1 MIEGRMMISAN
12 EVLEFI
18 GEDNYSVVGC
28 LDQKVFGVASIY
40 DADVGDLVF
49 CKKVGDAKTLL
60 KNTKASIVICDSEID
75 VSEINDKTLIL
86 VKNPRLWFIRC
97 MKHFFYSGDSAP
109 SIHPDA
115 TINWGVVSIGERVKI
130 GAGSRIGFDGFGYEQ
145 NEDGSWEKF
154 PHIGGV
160 IIGDDVEIGKN
171 TCIDRGT
178 LGNTVIGR
186 GTKIDN
192 LVHIA
197 HNALIGEDCI
207 IVCLTCIAGGS
218 QIGDNSWIAPGAIIR
233 DGKKVGR
240 NVLVGMG
247 AIVTKDVEDGVVVVG
262 NPARRFER

>member
-1 MIEGRMMISAN
+1 MVNVQDI
-12 EVLEFI
+12 LELI

-28 LDQKVFGVASIY
+28 LDQPVLGVASIY
-40 DADVGDLVF
+40 EADIGDLVF
-49 CKKVGDAKTLL
+49 CMKSDDAPPLL
-60 KNTKASIVICDSEID
+60 QSTKASIVICDSEID
-75 VSEINDKTLIL
+75 ICVVHDKTLIL

-97 MKHFFYSGDSAP
+97 MKHFFYTEDNSP

-115 TINWGVVSIGERVKI
+115 TINWSAVSIGNRVKI
-130 GAGSRIGFDGFGYEQ
+130 GAGARIGFDGFGYEQ
-145 NEDGSWEKF
+145 NEDGAWEKF

-197 HNALIGEDCI
+197 HNALIGENCI

-247 AIVTKDVEDGVVVVG
+247 AIVTKDVEDGITVIG